1 MKFFL
6 DTNICIYALNGQ
18 YPGVQ
23 NHLLSKKPSDIA
35 IPAMV
40 QAELYF
46 GALKSSSKNKVL
58 ETLKRFLAPFEKI
71 AFDPACSIIYAEI
84 RADLEKKGTVIGP
97 NDLIIA
103 ATTLA
108 HNAILVTA
116 NTREFSRIKKLAL
129 EDWTK

>member
-1 MKFFL
+1 
-6 DTNICIYALNGQ
+6 
-18 YPGVQ
+18 
-23 NHLLSKKPSDIA
+23 
-35 IPAMV
+35 MV

-58 ETLKRFLAPFEKI
+58 EALNKFLTPFEKI

-84 RADLEKKGTVIGP
+84 RAYLEKKGSVIGP

-116 NTREFSRIKKLAL
+116 NTREFSRIKKLAV